1 MTRYDRGL
9 MWFRRDLRTEDNAA
23 LHHALKLCREVW
35 CVFVFDTGILDP
47 LPRADRRV
55 EFIHASVLELDS
67 RLRALGLEHGREGTG
82 LIVRHALARAADRR
96 GDWAP

>member
-55 EFIHASVLELDS
+55 EFIHASVLLS
-67 RLRALGLEHGREGTG
+67 
-82 LIVRHALARAADRR
+82 LIHISEPTR
-96 GDWAP
+96 PY

>member
-1 MTRYDRGL
+1 MIRQFGRARAFFFGHAAHQVDH
-9 MWFRRDLRTEDNAA
+9 AA

-55 EFIHASVLELDS
+55 EFIHDSLVDLDAQ
-67 RLRALGLEHGREGTG
+67 LRALGTAQLDALGTDRARV
-82 LIVRHALARAADRR
+82 LDRAVRHQ
-96 GDWAP
+96 